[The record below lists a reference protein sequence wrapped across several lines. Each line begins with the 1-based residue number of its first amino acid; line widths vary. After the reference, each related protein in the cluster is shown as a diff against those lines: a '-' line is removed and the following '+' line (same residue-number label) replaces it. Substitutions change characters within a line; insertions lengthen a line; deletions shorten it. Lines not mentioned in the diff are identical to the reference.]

1 MNSMAKPEIC
11 GVNLISNTQNL
22 RTLSNDELDLVNGG
36 DLGGLALQ
44 KAVEIYHEQQRLA
57 LYDSRI

>member
-1 MNSMAKPEIC
+1 MNPKAKPEIC
-11 GVNLISNTQNL
+11 AVTQNL
-22 RTLSNDELDLVNGG
+22 RRLSDDELDLVNGG

-44 KAVEIYHEQQRLA
+44 KAVEIYQEQQRLA

>member
-1 MNSMAKPEIC
+1 MNPKVKPEIC
-11 GVNLISNTQNL
+11 GVTQNL
-22 RTLSNDELDLVNGG
+22 RTLSDDELVLVNGG

-44 KAVEIYHEQQRLA
+44 KAVEIYQEQQRLA

>member
-1 MNSMAKPEIC
+1 MNPKAKPEIC
-11 GVNLISNTQNL
+11 GVTQNL
-22 RTLSNDELDLVNGG
+22 RTLSDDELDLVNGG

-44 KAVEIYHEQQRLA
+44 KAVEIYQEQQRLA